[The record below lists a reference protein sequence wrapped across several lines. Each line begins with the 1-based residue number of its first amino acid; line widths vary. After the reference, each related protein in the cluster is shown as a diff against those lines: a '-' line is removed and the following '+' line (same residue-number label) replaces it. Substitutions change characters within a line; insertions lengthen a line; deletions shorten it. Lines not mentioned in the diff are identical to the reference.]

1 MKYGKMPS
9 PKKTPMASTAA
20 VFQQKSPA
28 PVSAYPGM
36 VAEAMK
42 SARKP
47 TSKRDNRI
55 KK

>member
-1 MKYGKMPS
+1 MKYGKTPS
-9 PKKTPMASTAA
+9 PKKKPMASKSA

-28 PVSAYPGM
+28 PTRASPGM

-47 TSKRDNRI
+47 NSKRDNRI